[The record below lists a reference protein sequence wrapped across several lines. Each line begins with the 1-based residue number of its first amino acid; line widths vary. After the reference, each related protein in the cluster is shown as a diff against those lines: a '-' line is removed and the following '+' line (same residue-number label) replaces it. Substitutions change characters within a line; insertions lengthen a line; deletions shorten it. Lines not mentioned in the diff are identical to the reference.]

1 MSWGLFKKNQS
12 PSPPKNQIEVVCP
25 ACGAAQYE
33 PRLVVSTFCKGCGVH
48 LSIVK
53 KRVVASEVSKS
64 GGGQNSAMLP
74 TRAPAVAPAPVSGV
88 VPGPRASSGPITPGR
103 AFGAPSRT
111 AVPSKAGP
119 PPAAPAL
126 PDISETGELG
136 LGMMLQA
143 ASYAAKRGHVLE
155 DLAPAAEA
163 EPVPAEEAPPE
174 PVVDEPVAQPEV
186 READEPAKGPIP
198 VATMM
203 RQAPA
208 NLAAASPVG
217 TLQKMKDQGFYRQQY
232 FKEAQCFEC
241 DHKFKVGRSSR
252 SANCP
257 GCGAYISLED
267 IELNMPSTQ
276 AIKTRGDVLIRK
288 RGQLSATHLFAKD
301 LRCQGS
307 VSANINC
314 SGDAIFRTTGT
325 IVGEVRCRRFI
336 VEKGSAITFMNP
348 IHADEVE
355 INAPITGNVFSKG
368 PVLISANGAVNGDVT
383 ARSVSIEPGGELNGA
398 MNIVRSTPSK

>member
-1 MSWGLFKKNQS
+1 MVPTKN
-12 PSPPKNQIEVVCP
+12 
-25 ACGAAQYE
+25 
-33 PRLVVSTFCKGCGVH
+33 
-48 LSIVK
+48 
-53 KRVVASEVSKS
+53 
-64 GGGQNSAMLP
+64 
-74 TRAPAVAPAPVSGV
+74 PAPPSANPGNGV
-88 VPGPRASSGPITPGR
+88 VPGPKAGSGPITPGR
-103 AFGAPSRT
+103 MFGLGRAS
-111 AVPSKAGP
+111 VPSKVPAK
-119 PPAAPAL
+119 AAPPL

-143 ASYAAKRGHVLE
+143 ASLSTPEA
-155 DLAPAAEA
+155 LAHDDEPEAEAIEEPVKEEAAAEPEAA
-163 EPVPAEEAPPE
+163 EP
-174 PVVDEPVAQPEV
+174 
-186 READEPAKGPIP
+186 DEPAAGPIP
-198 VATMM
+198 FSAMM
-203 RQAPA
+203 RQTPA
-208 NLAAASPVG
+208 GMAAASPVG

-232 FKEAQCFEC
+232 FKEAQCFDC

-257 GCGAYISLED
+257 NCGAYISLED

-288 RGQLSATHLFAKD
+288 RGQLTATHLYAKD

-307 VSANINC
+307 VSANVHC

-348 IHADEVE
+348 VHADEVE
-355 INAPITGNVFSKG
+355 IHAPITGNVFSKG

-398 MNIVRSTPSK
+398 MNIVRSTPSPQQGR

>member
-33 PRLVVSTFCKGCGVH
+33 PPLVVSTFCKGCGVH

-53 KRVVASEVSKS
+53 KRVIASDVSKS
-64 GGGQNSAMLP
+64 GGQNSAMVP
-74 TRAPAVAPAPVSGV
+74 TKTPSPPSANPGNGV
-88 VPGPRASSGPITPGR
+88 VPGPKAGSGPITPGR
-103 AFGAPSRT
+103 MFGLGKAT
-111 AVPSKAGP
+111 VPSKIAASAQI
-119 PPAAPAL
+119 PAPL
-126 PDISETGELG
+126 FPDISETGELG

-143 ASYAAKRGHVLE
+143 ASVAARPQ
-155 DLAPAAEA
+155 PARSS
-163 EPVPAEEAPPE
+163 PLPPPE
-174 PVVDEPVAQPEV
+174 PVAEQPPASIETAPVVESEAKDDEPVA
-186 READEPAKGPIP
+186 GPIP
-198 VATMM
+198 VAAMM
-203 RQAPA
+203 RQTPA
-208 NLAAASPVG
+208 GLAAASPVG

-232 FKEAQCFEC
+232 FKEAQCFDC
-241 DHKFKVGRSSR
+241 DHKFKVGRSSK

-257 GCGAYISLED
+257 NCGAYISLED

-288 RGQLSATHLFAKD
+288 RGQLSATHLYAKD
-301 LRCQGS
+301 LRCQGT

-314 SGDAIFRTTGT
+314 SGDAIFRTSGT

-348 IHADEVE
+348 VHAEEVE
-355 INAPITGNVFSKG
+355 IHAPITGNVFSKG

-398 MNIVRSTPSK
+398 MNIVRSTPSVQPGK